1 MRSGSKTA
9 ALSLAYL
16 LTVAV
21 QALPAQGAG
30 DASAGKSLFE
40 GKGRCLK
47 CHAVNDAG
55 GSLGPDLSWIGIL
68 RTPES
73 LKRSLVDPADQISRR
88 YFTLVVETR
97 DGKKF
102 EGLALNEDDF
112 SIQLRDTQ
120 GELRSFRK
128 DDLKDLRREPRSLMP
143 AFGKELSPAEVDHLV
158 AYLRTLRKMWTLE
171 PGTSE
176 REVAPT
182 TENVPFFNRDD
193 RDKDDRPDELLGALH
208 IQPGASV
215 ADIGSGT
222 GYFTWRLAEKVGP
235 QGKVYAVDVQQSMLD
250 ETRKTV
256 EVHKLTNVEYV
267 LATDESP
274 RLSERSI
281 DLAFLAYAY
290 HEFAEPQ
297 ETMLAIR
304 RALKPGGRVMILE
317 YAKESKIAPASPLHK
332 MSFEEIRREI
342 EPLGFAID
350 QLLDFLPVQ
359 HGVIFAIK

>member
-1 MRSGSKTA
+1 MRSASKTA
-9 ALSLAYL
+9 AVSLAYL

-21 QALPAQGAG
+21 QALSAQGAG
-30 DASAGKSLFE
+30 DAAAGKSLFE

-47 CHAVNDAG
+47 CHAVNDTG

-182 TENVPFFNRDD
+182 TENVPFFNRAD
-193 RDKDDRPDELLGALH
+193 RDKDDRPDELIGALH

-267 LATDESP
+267 LATDKSP

>member
-1 MRSGSKTA
+1 MRQPARVSSKAKGA
-9 ALSLAYL
+9 A
-16 LTVAV
+16 
-21 QALPAQGAG
+21 
-30 DASAGKSLFE
+30 
-40 GKGRCLK
+40 LK

-143 AFGKELSPAEVDHLV
+143 AFGKELSAGRGRSPRDLSAHFANDVDARARDV
-158 AYLRTLRKMWTLE
+158 GPRGGA
-171 PGTSE
+171 
-176 REVAPT
+176 
-182 TENVPFFNRDD
+182 DD
-193 RDKDDRPDELLGALH
+193 RERALLQQGRSGQGGA
-208 IQPGASV
+208 PGRAHRGPGHP
-215 ADIGSGT
+215 ARRIGRRYRLGHRAISR
-222 GYFTWRLAEKVGP
+222 WRLAEKVGP

-250 ETRKTV
+250 ETKKDGRFG
-256 EVHKLTNVEYV
+256 HKLANVEYD
-267 LATDESP
+267 ARDRYSP
-274 RLSERSI
+274 GYPSDPSTS
-281 DLAFLAYAY
+281 AFLAYAY
-290 HEFAEPQ
+290 HEFAEPE

-359 HGVIFAIK
+359 HGVIFTIK

>member
-1 MRSGSKTA
+1 
-9 ALSLAYL
+9 
-16 LTVAV
+16 
-21 QALPAQGAG
+21 
-30 DASAGKSLFE
+30 
-40 GKGRCLK
+40 
-47 CHAVNDAG
+47 
-55 GSLGPDLSWIGIL
+55 
-68 RTPES
+68 
-73 LKRSLVDPADQISRR
+73 
-88 YFTLVVETR
+88 VETR

-128 DDLKDLRREPRSLMP
+128 DDLTDLRREPRSLMP
-143 AFGKELSPAEVDHLV
+143 APGKELSGAEVDHLV
-158 AYLRTLRKMWTLE
+158 AYLRTLRKMWSLE
-171 PGTSE
+171 PGPSD

-182 TENVPFFNRDD
+182 TENVPFFNRAD
-193 RDKDDRPDELLGALH
+193 RDKDDQPDQLLAALH
-208 IQPGASV
+208 IRPGTTV

-222 GYFTWRLAEKVGP
+222 GYFTWRLADRVG
-235 QGKVYAVDVQQSMLD
+235 QRGKVYAVDVQQSMLD

-256 EVHKLTNVEYV
+256 EAHKLANVEYV
-267 LATDESP
+267 LATPTSP
-274 RLSERSI
+274 RLPERSI
-281 DLAFLAYAY
+281 DLVFLAYTY
-290 HEFAEPQ
+290 HEFTEPE

-304 RALKPGGRVMILE
+304 RALKPGGRVMVLE

-359 HGVIFAIK
+359 HGVIFTVK